1 MTVIAPAILTDSVDV
16 YKEQVERLQGVID
29 TVHIDYTDGEFAPS
43 FTVGIQDIWWPKEW
57 KAAIHAMVVRPSE
70 HLPALIKLKPDMIIL
85 HAETQEDI
93 TPAIQA
99 IKAAGIRAGVALLK
113 STAPSRVKPLI
124 EAADH
129 VMIFSGDLGKHGG
142 KASMMQ
148 LEKVRLIHAIRP
160 NVEIGWDGG
169 VTLDNAYSLAQGGVD
184 VLNAGGLFSDSL
196 DPKATY
202 DKMLKEVAKHSII

>member
-1 MTVIAPAILTDSVDV
+1 MTVIAPAILTDNAET
-16 YKEQVERLQGVID
+16 YKEQIERLQGVVD
-29 TVHIDYTDGEFAPS
+29 AVHIDYTDGEFAPT
-43 FTVGIQDIWWPKEW
+43 FTLGIKDIWWPKEW
-57 KAAIHAMVVRPSE
+57 KASIHAMVVRPSE
-70 HLPALIKLKPDMIIL
+70 HLASLIALKPDMIIL

-99 IKAAGIRAGVALLK
+99 IKAAGIRAGVALLR
-113 STAPSRVKPLI
+113 STVPSRVTPLI
-124 EAADH
+124 EIADH

-160 NVEIGWDGG
+160 NIEIGWDGG
-169 VTLDNAYSLAQGGVD
+169 VTLDNAYSLSQGGVD
-184 VLNAGGLFSDSL
+184 VLNAGGVFSEST

-202 DKMLKEVAKHSII
+202 EKMQHEVAKHTIV